1 MRSKPPTYRVVAST
15 RQYTWDE
22 KKRVANLR
30 DHRVDFA
37 TAQNFD
43 WETALEFEDTRR
55 DYGESRFVA
64 YDKIASRLHVM
75 VWTTRSET
83 VRIISSR
90 KANAREIDR
99 YEISQA

>member
-1 MRSKPPTYRVVAST
+1 VGST

-22 KKRVANLR
+22 EKRATNLR
-30 DHRVDFA
+30 NHGVDFA
-37 TAQNFD
+37 TAKDFD

-55 DYGESRFVA
+55 DYGERRLVA
-64 YDKIASRLHVM
+64 YGKIASRLYVM
-75 VWTTRSET
+75 VWTPRDET
-83 VRIISSR
+83 VRIISLR